1 MSLYMRVPRS
11 GTIKALHMWIP
22 HLYTNKVPTHRSP
35 SFRNNKV
42 PTHVDPLYTNKVP
55 THGSPS
61 FRNNKVPTHVDPLY
75 TTSVPG
81 GTQYGCRPHTQI
93 TRGQFCQTF
102 EAMNKISWWRHL
114 QISLLFQNIAMN
126 CSVHGAAM
134 KLSFT
139 QAPYL
144 CRSGGVLG
152 GVSIESLQEKSLI
165 VMSFRFGWRYHQ
177 RFKIALI

>member
-42 PTHVDPLYTNKVP
+42 PTHGDPLYTNKVP

-61 FRNNKVPTHVDPLY
+61 FRNNKVPTHGDPLY

-81 GTQYGCRPHTQI
+81 RYTIRMQATYLNNSRSILPNIWGAEQNFLMETFANFTIVPKYCYELLSPRSSDEAVLHTSTLSLSVGRGTG
-93 TRGQFCQTF
+93 RGFNRIASGKEFDCDEF
-102 EAMNKISWWRHL
+102 SIWLEISPA
-114 QISLLFQNIAMN
+114 F
-126 CSVHGAAM
+126 
-134 KLSFT
+134 
-139 QAPYL
+139 
-144 CRSGGVLG
+144 
-152 GVSIESLQEKSLI
+152 
-165 VMSFRFGWRYHQ
+165 
-177 RFKIALI
+177 